1 MEKHDVEAYLK
12 GKGIEA
18 ADLTGKAREAFEV
31 YRASKELYEE
41 DTTDNSIKI
50 QFLQTAKVAIVVI
63 EEMLKDKSKATT
75 ARKKVAQKKVTQRT
89 KSMAVVE
96 EAKGKAVDLEFCKQQ
111 IRAEKKRKLECGEI
125 KAPKKKTRVTKVKES
140 FARILKLMPSEEP
153 KDIEASEEALR
164 ACARKLFKINGMNQL
179 EFVEKE
185 LEAVKDKRTPETKEK
200 KAA

>member
-18 ADLTGKAREAFEV
+18 ADLTGKAKEAFEL
-31 YRASKELYEE
+31 YQASKELYEE
-41 DTTDNSIKI
+41 DTSDNSIKV
-50 QFLQTAKVAIVVI
+50 QFLQTAKTAIVVI
-63 EEMLKDKSKATT
+63 EEMLKDKTKASTV
-75 ARKKVAQKKVTQRT
+75 RKKVAEKKVNQRS
-89 KSMAVVE
+89 KSMVVVE
-96 EAKGKAVDLEFCKQQ
+96 EAKEKVVDLEFCKQQ
-111 IRAEKKRKLECGEI
+111 IRDEKKRKLESGEI
-125 KAPKKKTRVTKVKES
+125 KPPKKKTRVTKVKES

-164 ACARKLFKINGMNQL
+164 ECARKLFKINGMNQL

-185 LEAVKDKRTPETKEK
+185 LEEIKDKRTPEKKEK